1 VGDVRTDN
9 AIVFGNHQIPMVTT
23 NNASFTP
30 KSIDPPSA
38 KIQNQSV
45 QGINLG
51 DKH

>member
-23 NNASFTP
+23 SNASFTP
-30 KSIDPPSA
+30 KSIDPPSV